1 MLGMAKLNVK
11 SLLCYS
17 SPWAWVGQFICE
29 ELNFVVQV
37 ALALVLATVT
47 INIGSRLVRCTEQD

>member
-1 MLGMAKLNVK
+1 MAKLNVK

-17 SPWAWVGQFICE
+17 SPWAWVGQFLCE

-37 ALALVLATVT
+37 ALASVLATVT